1 MLLDLVLVLLGQE
14 KILMVI
20 YMLIILG
27 QMLTSVAVMLTG
39 LTGKNNLRSLIQPSL
54 MQLVQKMLLT

>member
-20 YMLIILG
+20 YMLIVLG
-27 QMLTSVAVMLTG
+27 QMLTSAVVMLTG

-54 MQLVQKMLLT
+54 MQPVQKMLLT